1 MTKQIIQKKSTTY
14 ALAKRLVGVYLRPYF
29 RMLGMAMLF
38 MLIGAGMTA
47 GLAALMEPVMDKVLV
62 GKNRDLILPFGFSI
76 MLCFIFSGLA
86 TYVHTILM
94 NKVGQNIVSD
104 IQRDLFS
111 RFMVLDLAFFH
122 KNPSGQLLSRVV
134 NDVSVMRNAVSDSLT
149 GIGRSLITLVF
160 LVGVMFYQDYKLA
173 MIAFTVF
180 PIAAAV
186 VAILGR
192 RLRKL
197 SGNIQNEIASLSDLL
212 SQIFQGMRQVK
223 AFGMEAHEER
233 RAGDAI
239 ANVKRLIIK
248 AVRVGTLSVPVNEA
262 LVGFAL
268 CGMIVYGGFQ
278 IADGQTTVG
287 SLISFITA
295 FSLAY
300 EPIKRLA
307 KLNNTFQI
315 GLGAADRVFEL
326 MDMAP
331 DITDQPGAIT
341 LNAPLPDIRFEMV
354 SFQYQGSDG
363 PALRDVSFHAP
374 AGKVTALVGPS
385 GGGKSTIM
393 NLIPRFYD
401 AQTGRVLVDGSD
413 IRDLTMQSLRR
424 NIALVSQDITI
435 FDDSVQAN
443 IAYGREGASDAEIIA
458 AARAAEADTF
468 IAAMPQGYQT
478 RLGENGVKLS
488 GGQRQRIAIARAILR
503 NAPILL
509 LDEATS
515 ALDNE
520 SEQAIQKS
528 FATLQQGRTTLV
540 IAHRLSTVQSADQIL
555 VLDQGR
561 IVEQG
566 RHSELMA
573 MQGLY
578 ARMYQANLREDA
590 HG

>member
-341 LNAPLPDIRFEMV
+341 LNSPLPDIRFEMV

>member
-341 LNAPLPDIRFEMV
+341 LNSPLPDIRFEMV

-458 AARAAEADTF
+458 AARAAEADAF
-468 IAAMPQGYQT
+468 ITAMPQGYQT

>member
-1 MTKQIIQKKSTTY
+1 MTKQTIQKRTSSY

-29 RMLGMAMLF
+29 RMLAIAMLF

-278 IADGQTTVG
+278 IADGKTTVG

-331 DITDQPGAIT
+331 DITDRPGAIT
-341 LNAPLPDIRFEMV
+341 LNSPLPDIRFEMV

-363 PALRDVSFHAP
+363 PALRDVTFHAP

-401 AQTGRVLVDGSD
+401 AQTGRVMVDGSD

-468 IAAMPQGYQT
+468 ITAMPQGYQT

-528 FATLQQGRTTLV
+528 FAALQQGRTTLV
-540 IAHRLSTVQSADQIL
+540 IAHRLSTVQNADQIL

-566 RHSELMA
+566 QHTELMA